1 MTTASEVKTWMR
13 PLLQRRDDIVLVGR
27 NLVVAPVKHI
37 VRGIYF
43 DASWDKNLCRPV
55 WYVNKLCSF
64 HDEQSGL
71 WFENSGWLPLKR
83 THEQGFLE
91 DVVSQTEAALN
102 LDFSRVLTIEDFLAR
117 TDPVTL
123 NGFGKLHRSLS
134 SRPPHYATVLAALGR
149 IGEAHDVLALAIEG
163 IERSRLARLDR
174 ADLEFSRRTNSA
186 IAKLDVEYADH
197 DLGTIEKLRPLLTVL
212 KSGDRAAIGALLREW
227 ERRTVKGWKLEQLW
241 EPSAFPVELG
251 AGD

>member
-1 MTTASEVKTWMR
+1 MTTASEVKAWLR
-13 PLLQRRDDIVLVGR
+13 PLLRRRGDLTLVGR
-27 NLVVAPVKHI
+27 NLVIGPVKHI

-64 HDEQSGL
+64 HDEQSGIS
-71 WFENSGWLPLKR
+71 FENSGWFPLKR
-83 THEQGFLE
+83 TLEQGFLD
-91 DVVSQTEAALN
+91 DVISKTEAALD
-102 LDFSRVLTIEDFLAR
+102 LDFSRVLTVEDFLAQ

-149 IGEAHDVLALAIEG
+149 MVEARDVLAPAVEG
-163 IERSRLARLDR
+163 LKQTRLARLSR
-174 ADLEFSRRTNSA
+174 AEAEFSRRSNSA
-186 IAKLDVEYADH
+186 IGKLDMEYAAH
-197 DLGTIEKLRPLLTVL
+197 DLDNIEKLSPLLAL
-212 KSGDRAAIGALLREW
+212 LEGGDRAGIGALLREW
-227 ERRTVKGWKLEQLW
+227 ERRTVKGWKLEHLW
-241 EPSAFPVELG
+241 ESTPFPIELG